1 MEIFFFLGVDLIG
14 LFGVIYM
21 MRQKPEMN
29 KNDKLLIL
37 LAKQGNESA
46 FRELYETNYEM
57 IYRLAYRYV
66 KSQPDAEDILQETF
80 IKAFKAIQKFD
91 FNISSN
97 FSAWIYQICVRCS
110 YDYYR
115 NRKKRKS
122 DQTSSLSEIYT
133 EPEAQDASPE
143 KLAITNQ
150 AVQQVKNTLTIL
162 SPKQHIIFDLRHLQH
177 KTLKDIAERLQV
189 SPSTVKKQ
197 LERAVA
203 KLRIQL
209 EPLWREK

>member
-1 MEIFFFLGVDLIG
+1 MCLLVVDLRG

-21 MRQKPEMN
+21 MKQESEMN

-66 KSQPDAEDILQETF
+66 KSQPDSEDVLQETF
-80 IKAFKAIQKFD
+80 IKAFKAIPKFNFD
-91 FNISSN
+91 ISTN

-110 YDYYR
+110 YDFHR

-122 DQTSSLSEIYT
+122 DQTASLSEIYT
-133 EPEAQDASPE
+133 EPESQDASPE

-150 AVQQVKNTLTIL
+150 AVQQVKNTLNIL
-162 SPKQHIIFDLRHLQH
+162 SPKQRIIFDLRHLQH
-177 KTLKDIAERLQV
+177 KTLKDIAERLHV

>member
-1 MEIFFFLGVDLIG
+1 
-14 LFGVIYM
+14 M
-21 MRQKPEMN
+21 MKHEPQMN
-29 KNDKLLIL
+29 TNDKMLIL

-66 KSQPDAEDILQETF
+66 KSTPDAEDILQETF

-91 FNISSN
+91 FNISTN

-110 YDYYR
+110 YDYH
-115 NRKKRKS
+115 RKRKRRKS
-122 DQTSSLSEIYT
+122 DQTTSLSDTYA
-133 EPEAQDASPE
+133 EPEAQNSSPE
-143 KLAITNQ
+143 RLAISNQ
-150 AVQQVKNTLTIL
+150 AIQQVRNALSVL
-162 SPKQHIIFDLRHLQH
+162 SPKQRIIFDLRHLQH
-177 KTLKDIAERLQV
+177 EALKEIAERLQV

>member
-1 MEIFFFLGVDLIG
+1 
-14 LFGVIYM
+14 M
-21 MRQKPEMN
+21 MRQEPEMN
-29 KNDKLLIL
+29 TNDKLLIL

-110 YDYYR
+110 YDYHR
-115 NRKKRKS
+115 KRKKRKS
-122 DQTSSLSEIYT
+122 DQTASLSESYT

-143 KLAITNQ
+143 KMAITNQ
-150 AVQQVKNTLTIL
+150 AIQQVKTALAVL
-162 SPKQHIIFDLRHLQH
+162 SPKQRIIFDLRHLQH
-177 KTLKDIAERLQV
+177 KALKEIAERLQI

>member
-1 MEIFFFLGVDLIG
+1 
-14 LFGVIYM
+14 
-21 MRQKPEMN
+21 MN
-29 KNDKLLIL
+29 TEDKLLIM

-46 FRELYETNYEM
+46 FRELYETHYEM

-66 KSQPDAEDILQETF
+66 KSQPDAEDVLQETF
-80 IKAFKAIQKFD
+80 IKAFKAIHKFD

-110 YDYYR
+110 YDYHR
-115 NRKKRKS
+115 KRKKRKS
-122 DQTSSLSEIYT
+122 DQTASLSEMYT
-133 EPEAQDASPE
+133 EPQAQNSSPE
-143 KLAITNQ
+143 KLAISNQ
-150 AVQQVKNTLTIL
+150 AIQQVKNALHVL
-162 SPKQHIIFDLRHLQH
+162 SPKQRIIFDLRHLQH
-177 KTLKDIAERLQV
+177 KALKDIADRLQI

-197 LERAVA
+197 LERSVV

>member
-1 MEIFFFLGVDLIG
+1 
-14 LFGVIYM
+14 M
-21 MRQKPEMN
+21 MNHKPEMN
-29 KNDKLLIL
+29 TNDKLLIL

-46 FRELYETNYEM
+46 FRELYETHYEM

-66 KSQPDAEDILQETF
+66 KNKPDAEDVLQETF

-110 YDYYR
+110 YDYHR
-115 NRKKRKS
+115 KRKKRKS
-122 DQTSSLSEIYT
+122 DQTASLSEMYT
-133 EPEAQDASPE
+133 EPEAQNSSPE
-143 KLAITNQ
+143 KLAISNQ
-150 AVQQVKNTLTIL
+150 VIQQVKNALHVL
-162 SPKQHIIFDLRHLQH
+162 SPKQRVIFDLRHLQH
-177 KTLKDIAERLQV
+177 KALKDIAERLQI

>member
-1 MEIFFFLGVDLIG
+1 VEIFKNLLFGDVDLEWF
-14 LFGVIYM
+14 FGVIYM

-29 KNDKLLIL
+29 TNDKLLIL

-110 YDYYR
+110 YDFHR
-115 NRKKRKS
+115 NRKKENQIRQHLFQKSTRNRKHKMLRRRKWPS
-122 DQTSSLSEIYT
+122 QTRPY
-133 EPEAQDASPE
+133 
-143 KLAITNQ
+143 N
-150 AVQQVKNTLTIL
+150 
-162 SPKQHIIFDLRHLQH
+162 R
-177 KTLKDIAERLQV
+177 
-189 SPSTVKKQ
+189 
-197 LERAVA
+197 
-203 KLRIQL
+203 
-209 EPLWREK
+209 